1 MKNYVNKIKYGSIL
15 LLILFIIF
23 FTIIKNSTVKA
34 AETFS
39 VGQIPYI
46 NFFCKDEKSMLA
58 IAEADVSS
66 YQQSNLVVKMLVQSG
81 QCIFSPYPIQI
92 EIVSIVM
99 DYVDYQKKKVQV
111 VKGKI
116 KDTFVYSGLY
126 AYQAKNVPF
135 KNNEKKI

>member
-1 MKNYVNKIKYGSIL
+1 MNKFKK
-15 LLILFIIF
+15 LFIGFLF
-23 FTIIKNSTVKA
+23 FSLISVFTFKVKA
-34 AETFS
+34 EESFE

-58 IAEADVSS
+58 IAEADVAG
-66 YQQSNLVVKMLVQSG
+66 YQQSNLVVKMLVQFG

-99 DYVDYQKKKVQV
+99 DYVDYEKKKVQV

-126 AYQAKNVPF
+126 AYQAHKVPF
-135 KNNEKKI
+135 KNKEKRT